1 MKLAYVG
8 NNGFCRNPHIH
19 IGAYRGGKPLMI
31 GFDANK
37 VGKVREETDQRY
49 WMMGISNEF

>member
-1 MKLAYVG
+1 MKLSYVG